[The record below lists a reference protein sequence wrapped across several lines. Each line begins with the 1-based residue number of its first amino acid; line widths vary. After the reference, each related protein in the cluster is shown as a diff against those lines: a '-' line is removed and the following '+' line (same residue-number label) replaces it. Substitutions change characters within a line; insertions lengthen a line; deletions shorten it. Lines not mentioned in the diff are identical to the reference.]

1 MAGKKW
7 GRTLTEQTIVKTLG
21 GELRF
26 RFKDVHLNDYAETLE
41 GLGLR
46 MGDLEPVFREWGSY
60 LVEKQ
65 IPATFA
71 ARGRPKR
78 WAKLSPAY
86 AMRRFGG
93 RDVVATLVLS
103 GAMKRGFRFEA
114 HKRSMRIT
122 NRRFYWTYHHMG
134 APRANLPQR
143 LILVLL
149 KQDINRFLTIAHDYL
164 VEQGMV
170 TL

>member
-7 GRTLTEQTIVKTLG
+7 GRTLTEQTVVKTLG

-26 RFKDVHLNDYAETLE
+26 RFKDVHINDFAERLE

-46 MGDLEPVFREWGSY
+46 MEDLEPVFQTFGRY

-71 ARGRPKR
+71 ARGRPTR

-86 AMRRFGG
+86 AMRRFGK

-122 NRRFYWTYHHMG
+122 NRRFYWSYHHLG
-134 APRANLPQR
+134 APEANLPKR
-143 LILVLL
+143 MILVLQR
-149 KQDINRFLTIAHDYL
+149 QDINWFLDTVHEHL
-164 VEQGMV
+164 LETGQ
-170 TL
+170 LL